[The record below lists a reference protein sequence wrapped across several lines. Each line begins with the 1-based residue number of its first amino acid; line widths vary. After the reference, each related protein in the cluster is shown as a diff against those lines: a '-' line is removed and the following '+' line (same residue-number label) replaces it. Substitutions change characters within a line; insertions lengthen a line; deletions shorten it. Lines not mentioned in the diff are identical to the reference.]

1 MGKYAKGTCGQKY
14 IPVYQPNTAYTRKR
28 IGTKL
33 DYPQVNESAQHWL
46 LRTAS
51 KYGGGQFP
59 DQGCQVMSGTNHLWL
74 NVRGDAVDCGMPCTR
89 KDDYKGNA
97 PVFTWY
103 YPDKNG

>member
-1 MGKYAKGTCGQKY
+1 MAR
-14 IPVYQPNTAYTRKR
+14 NTSQFTNPTPHTRGSGSAR
-28 IGTKL
+28 SSTTS
-33 DYPQVNESAQHWL
+33 ESMRAPSTVGCL
-46 LRTAS
+46 TAS

-59 DQGCQVMSGTNHLWL
+59 DQAAVMSGTNHLWL
-74 NVRGDAVDCGMPCTR
+74 NVRGDALDCGMPSTK